1 MPFVRP
7 ARETAKARRV
17 DHLFATEAP
26 QPQRTEAPAEPARP
40 RDPAVV
46 EGETQVRELLRRIEE
61 FRARIPRPPEAASY
75 EPSNAEDALESESHV
90 REHPSAAEEPID
102 DIPESQ
108 WTTVPE
114 AEAPHTEPQLA
125 VHDFRWETDTS
136 GMILWVDGIA
146 REAVIGRTVAL
157 SEPEAIEGVDMKVA
171 TAFARRAP
179 FRDGRLRLPGSGEAS
194 GVWMISGVPFFD
206 PRGGRFCGFRGTA
219 RRVQE
224 DVAVA
229 AEEVASPTPAAPTI
243 LVERRQ
249 EQKEPP
255 SPDAIRQ
262 MTHELRTTLNAIV
275 GFAEMIDRSEEHT
288 SELQSLIRISY
299 AVF

>member
-1 MPFVRP
+1 
-7 ARETAKARRV
+7 
-17 DHLFATEAP
+17 
-26 QPQRTEAPAEPARP
+26 
-40 RDPAVV
+40 
-46 EGETQVRELLRRIEE
+46 
-61 FRARIPRPPEAASY
+61 
-75 EPSNAEDALESESHV
+75 
-90 REHPSAAEEPID
+90 
-102 DIPESQ
+102 
-108 WTTVPE
+108 
-114 AEAPHTEPQLA
+114 
-125 VHDFRWETDTS
+125 
-136 GMILWVDGIA
+136 MILWVDGIA

-219 RRVQE
+219 RCVQE

-243 LVERRQ
+243 LAARRQ

-262 MTHELRTTLNAIV
+262 MTHEQIGRTSCRERRWQYVEI
-275 GFAEMIDRSEEHT
+275 
-288 SELQSLIRISY
+288 Q
-299 AVF
+299 